1 MKLNHRK
8 DIDGI
13 RGISVLAVIF
23 YHANVNLFSGGYLG
37 VDIFFVIS
45 GYLIT
50 LIINE
55 ELKRKKFKIFDFYE
69 RRIRRIIP
77 ILYVLIFCIIPIVI
91 IHFLPTDGRNFFE
104 SVFSIT
110 TFSSNILFW
119 LEEGE
124 YFTRDNSLKPLL
136 HTWSLSV
143 EMQFYLIFPLLLL
156 FLEKLKKYKLN
167 IVFTITLISM
177 FSSFWMSGINQD
189 ANFYLL
195 ITRIWEIL
203 AGSICYYIVIKK
215 KKIEERI
222 CEVFSFLAIFIIF
235 ISFFFFD
242 TETRHP
248 SYFTLLPIVSTM
260 ILICFSQNT
269 YLVKQILENR
279 VINFFGLISYSL
291 YLIHFPVFAIIDYKG
306 IEVNLLLILPVII
319 FFSFLSWKYIEKP
332 FRDRK
337 KISSKII
344 FSSYFS
350 VSLLLA
356 IIGLMGHF
364 FIKDKTDNF
373 SNEDFISP
381 KFITDKSIMVL
392 GDSHASQY
400 SWGLKEYFGDDKVE
414 DHSAFACIPL
424 FNLEKIDSRRGEGFC
439 RNKMSNALNL
449 FIEDSKYET
458 LILSNMGPIYLDG
471 EAFQN
476 KFESRLDGL
485 KVTHYYQKNVKD
497 AWKIFEIS
505 MNETFQK
512 LSQLG
517 ENKKIIYIIDIPELG
532 VSDRSCDLDGKKI
545 SFFGRIFW
553 LRNPQIKDC
562 YVSKEEYLMRS
573 KRYNNL
579 VKKIA
584 KNFPKIT
591 IFEPSVL
598 ICNKQKCNGILNNQR
613 LYKDP
618 DHLSKYGSFYL
629 GKHLS
634 ELILNSK

>member
-77 ILYVLIFCIIPIVI
+77 ILYVLIFCIIPIVL

-215 KKIEERI
+215 KK
-222 CEVFSFLAIFIIF
+222 
-235 ISFFFFD
+235 
-242 TETRHP
+242 
-248 SYFTLLPIVSTM
+248 
-260 ILICFSQNT
+260 
-269 YLVKQILENR
+269 NR
-279 VINFFGLISYSL
+279 R
-291 YLIHFPVFAIIDYKG
+291 K
-306 IEVNLLLILPVII
+306 NL
-319 FFSFLSWKYIEKP
+319 
-332 FRDRK
+332 
-337 KISSKII
+337 
-344 FSSYFS
+344 
-350 VSLLLA
+350 
-356 IIGLMGHF
+356 
-364 FIKDKTDNF
+364 
-373 SNEDFISP
+373 
-381 KFITDKSIMVL
+381 
-392 GDSHASQY
+392 
-400 SWGLKEYFGDDKVE
+400 
-414 DHSAFACIPL
+414 
-424 FNLEKIDSRRGEGFC
+424 
-439 RNKMSNALNL
+439 
-449 FIEDSKYET
+449 
-458 LILSNMGPIYLDG
+458 
-471 EAFQN
+471 
-476 KFESRLDGL
+476 
-485 KVTHYYQKNVKD
+485 
-497 AWKIFEIS
+497 
-505 MNETFQK
+505 
-512 LSQLG
+512 
-517 ENKKIIYIIDIPELG
+517 
-532 VSDRSCDLDGKKI
+532 
-545 SFFGRIFW
+545 
-553 LRNPQIKDC
+553 
-562 YVSKEEYLMRS
+562 
-573 KRYNNL
+573 
-579 VKKIA
+579 
-584 KNFPKIT
+584 
-591 IFEPSVL
+591 
-598 ICNKQKCNGILNNQR
+598 
-613 LYKDP
+613 
-618 DHLSKYGSFYL
+618 
-629 GKHLS
+629 
-634 ELILNSK
+634 